1 LAARRRRFF
10 PTTRVSE
17 FMTQKPESR
26 RGLIHGAAAYGL
38 WGLLPLY
45 FHLLDQVDAG
55 EIVAQRV
62 MWSVVLLVPIVL
74 LLGRRASLWAVLRN
88 PRTMAMLAASAVLIA
103 ANWLLYVWAVLHQQ
117 VLAASMAYF
126 LNPLL
131 NIAMG
136 VALLGERLTRAQA
149 VAVLLAG
156 AGVAVMALGAG
167 GALWIS
173 LTIALSFAFYG
184 LIRKLAPVEA
194 FEGLTIETLL
204 LAPFALGY
212 LVWLSGEGGLSF
224 GREGGI
230 TALLVLAGAI
240 TTVPLLLFA
249 AAARELRMATL
260 GLLQFLAPTMQFLLA
275 ITLFGERLDA
285 AKLLSFGLIWA
296 GLAVYVGGSVLGRTR
311 RGAEA

>member
-1 LAARRRRFF
+1 MAHA
-10 PTTRVSE
+10 
-17 FMTQKPESR
+17 PESR

-45 FHLLDQVDAG
+45 FHLIDRVDAG

-62 MWSVVLLVPIVL
+62 LWSVVLLVPIVL
-74 LLGRRASLWAVLRN
+74 LLGRGAKLWAVIRT
-88 PRTMAMLAASAVLIA
+88 PRTMAMLAASALLIA
-103 ANWLLYVWAVLHQQ
+103 ANWLLYVWAVLHHQ

-149 VAVLLAG
+149 AAVLLAG
-156 AGVAVMALGAG
+156 AGVAVLAVGAG
-167 GALWIS
+167 GGLWIS

-194 FEGLTIETLL
+194 FEGLTVETLL
-204 LAPFALGY
+204 LAPIAGGY
-212 LVWLSGEGGLSF
+212 LIWLAGHDGLSF
-224 GREGGI
+224 GREAGL
-230 TALLVLAGAI
+230 TVLLMLAGAV

-249 AAARELRMATL
+249 AAARELRLATL
-260 GLLQFLAPTMQFLLA
+260 GLLQFLAPSLQFLLA

-285 AKLLSFGLIWA
+285 QKLLSFGLIWA
-296 GLAVYVGGSVLGRTR
+296 GLAVYVGGSLLGRRTR
-311 RGAEA
+311 AAA

>member
-1 LAARRRRFF
+1 M
-10 PTTRVSE
+10 S
-17 FMTQKPESR
+17 ESR
-26 RGLIHGAAAYGL
+26 RGLIHGATAYGL

-45 FHLLDQVDAG
+45 FHLIDRVDAG

-62 MWSVVLLVPIVL
+62 LWSVVLLVPLIV
-74 LLGRRASLWAVLRN
+74 LLGRRGSLWTALRTPRVLL
-88 PRTMAMLAASAVLIA
+88 MLATSALLIA
-103 ANWLLYVWAVLHQQ
+103 ANWLIYVWAVLHHQ

-136 VALLGERLTRAQA
+136 VALLGERLTRAQV

-156 AGVAVMALGAG
+156 GGVAVLAFGAG
-167 GALWIS
+167 GGLWIS
-173 LTIALSFAFYG
+173 LAIALSFAFYG

-204 LAPFALGY
+204 LAPVALGY
-212 LVWLSGEGGLSF
+212 LVWLSDQGGLSF
-224 GREGGI
+224 GRETGI
-230 TALLVLAGAI
+230 TTLLVLAGAV

-260 GLLQFLAPTMQFLLA
+260 GLLQFIAPSIQFMLA

-285 AKLLSFGLIWA
+285 QRLLSFGLIWA
-296 GLAVYVGGSVLGRTR
+296 GLAVYVGGSVFNRTR
-311 RGAEA
+311 RAAA

>member
-1 LAARRRRFF
+1 
-10 PTTRVSE
+10 
-17 FMTQKPESR
+17 MTPMPESR
-26 RGLIHGAAAYGL
+26 RGLIHGATAYGL

-45 FHLLDQVDAG
+45 FHLIDRVDAG

-62 MWSVVLLVPIVL
+62 LWSVVLLVPLVL
-74 LLGRRASLWAVLRN
+74 LLRRRGSLWQALRTPRVLV
-88 PRTMAMLAASAVLIA
+88 MLATSALLIA
-103 ANWLLYVWAVLHQQ
+103 ANWLIYVWAVLHHQ

-131 NIAMG
+131 NIGMG

-149 VAVLLAG
+149 AAVLLAG
-156 AGVAVMALGAG
+156 AGVAVLALGAG
-167 GALWIS
+167 SGLWLSLAL
-173 LTIALSFAFYG
+173 ALSFAFYG

-204 LAPFALGY
+204 LAPVALFY
-212 LVWLSGEGGLSF
+212 LFWLSGHEGLSF
-224 GREGGI
+224 GREGGL
-230 TALLVLAGAI
+230 TALLVLAGAV

-249 AAARELRMATL
+249 AAARELKMATL
-260 GLLQFLAPTMQFLLA
+260 GLLQFIAPSLQFLLA

-285 AKLLSFGLIWA
+285 QKLLSFGLIWA

-311 RGAEA
+311 RAAA

>member
-1 LAARRRRFF
+1 
-10 PTTRVSE
+10 
-17 FMTQKPESR
+17 MTHLPESR
-26 RGLIHGAAAYGL
+26 RGLIHGATAYAL

-45 FHLLDQVDAG
+45 FHLIDRVDAG

-62 MWSVVLLVPIVL
+62 LWSVVLLVPIVL
-74 LLGRRASLWAVLRN
+74 ILRRKPKLWAVLRA
-88 PRTMAMLAASAVLIA
+88 PRTLAMLAASALLIA
-103 ANWLLYVWAVLHQQ
+103 ANWLIYVWAVLHHQ

-136 VALLGERLTRAQA
+136 VALLGERLTRAQG

-156 AGVAVMALGAG
+156 AGVAVLAVGAG
-167 GALWIS
+167 SGLWLSLAL
-173 LTIALSFAFYG
+173 AMSFALYG

-194 FEGLTIETLL
+194 FEGLTVETLM
-204 LAPFALGY
+204 LAPLALGY
-212 LVWLSGEGGLSF
+212 LVWLSGHGGLSF
-224 GREGGI
+224 GTEAGLTG
-230 TALLVLAGAI
+230 LLVLAGAV

-260 GLLQFLAPTMQFLLA
+260 GLLQFLAPSLQFLLA

-285 AKLLSFGLIWA
+285 QKLASFALIWA
-296 GLAVYVGGSVLGRTR
+296 GLAVYVGGSLAGRR
-311 RGAEA
+311 RRAAV

>member
-1 LAARRRRFF
+1 
-10 PTTRVSE
+10 
-17 FMTQKPESR
+17 MTHMPESR
-26 RGLIHGAAAYGL
+26 RGLVHGATAYWL

-45 FHLLDQVDAG
+45 FHLIDRVDAG

-62 MWSVVLLVPIVL
+62 LWSVVLLVPAVML
-74 LLGRRASLWAVLRN
+74 LQRGGSLWKAMRTPRVLV
-88 PRTMAMLAASAVLIA
+88 MLATSALLIA
-103 ANWLLYVWAVLHQQ
+103 ANWLIYVWAVLHHQ

-156 AGVAVMALGAG
+156 GGVAVLAFGAG
-167 GALWIS
+167 GGLWIS
-173 LTIALSFAFYG
+173 LAIALSFAFYG

-194 FEGLTIETLL
+194 FEGLTTETLL
-204 LAPFALGY
+204 LAPLALGY
-212 LVWLSGEGGLSF
+212 LVWLSAQGGLSF
-224 GREGGI
+224 GRETGI
-230 TALLVLAGAI
+230 TTLLVLAGAV

-260 GLLQFLAPTMQFLLA
+260 GLLQFIAPSIQFMLA

-285 AKLLSFGLIWA
+285 QRLLSFGLIWA
-296 GLAVYVGGSVLGRTR
+296 GLAVYVGGSVFNRTR
-311 RGAEA
+311 RAAA

>member
-1 LAARRRRFF
+1 
-10 PTTRVSE
+10 
-17 FMTQKPESR
+17 MTQQPESR
-26 RGLIHGAAAYGL
+26 RGLIHGATAYGL

-62 MWSVVLLVPIVL
+62 LWSVVLLVPIVL
-74 LLGRRASLWAVLRN
+74 VLGRRASLWAVLRN

-103 ANWLLYVWAVLHQQ
+103 ANWLLYVWAVLHHQ

-136 VALLGERLTRAQA
+136 VALLDERLTRAQA

-156 AGVAVMALGAG
+156 AGVAVLALGAG

-212 LVWLSGEGGLSF
+212 LVWLSGHGGMSF
-224 GREGGI
+224 GREGGT
-230 TALLVLAGAI
+230 TALLVLAGAV

-275 ITLFGERLDA
+275 ITLFGERLDLT
-285 AKLLSFGLIWA
+285 KLLSFGLIWA
-296 GLAVYVGGSVLGRTR
+296 GLAVYVGGSVLGRAR
-311 RGAEA
+311 RDAVA

>member
-1 LAARRRRFF
+1 
-10 PTTRVSE
+10 
-17 FMTQKPESR
+17 MTHPPESR
-26 RGLIHGAAAYGL
+26 RGLIHGATAYAL

-45 FHLLDQVDAG
+45 FHLVDRVDAG

-62 MWSVVLLVPIVL
+62 LWSVVLLVPIVL
-74 LLGRRASLWAVLRN
+74 LLGRRGKLWAALRTPKVL
-88 PRTMAMLAASAVLIA
+88 AMLAASAALIA
-103 ANWLLYVWAVLHQQ
+103 ANWLMYVWAVLHHQ

-136 VALLGERLTRAQA
+136 VALLNERLTRAQA

-156 AGVAVMALGAG
+156 AGVAVLAFGADG
-167 GALWIS
+167 GLWIS

-204 LAPFALGY
+204 LAPVALGY
-212 LVWLSGEGGLSF
+212 VAWLSGHGGLSF
-224 GREGGI
+224 GREAGL
-230 TALLVLAGAI
+230 TALLVLAGAV

-260 GLLQFLAPTMQFLLA
+260 GLLQFVAPSLQFLLA

-285 AKLLSFGLIWA
+285 RTLVSFALIWA
-296 GLAVYVGGSVLGRTR
+296 GLAVYVGGSLAGRR
-311 RGAEA
+311 RRVAAEA

>member
-1 LAARRRRFF
+1 
-10 PTTRVSE
+10 
-17 FMTQKPESR
+17 MTHIPESR
-26 RGLIHGAAAYGL
+26 SGLIHGATAYGL

-45 FHLLDQVDAG
+45 FHLIDQVDAG

-62 MWSVVLLVPIVL
+62 LWSVVLLVPFIV
-74 LLGRRASLWAVLRN
+74 LLGRRGSLWKAMRTPRVLL
-88 PRTMAMLAASAVLIA
+88 MLATSALLIA
-103 ANWLLYVWAVLHQQ
+103 ANWLIYVWAVLHHQ

-136 VALLGERLTRAQA
+136 VALLGERLTRAQV

-156 AGVAVMALGAG
+156 GGVAVVAFGAG
-167 GALWIS
+167 GGLWIS

-204 LAPFALGY
+204 LAPVALGY
-212 LVWLSGEGGLSF
+212 LVWLSGQGGLSF
-224 GREGGI
+224 GRETGV
-230 TALLVLAGAI
+230 TTLLVLAGAV

-260 GLLQFLAPTMQFLLA
+260 GLLQFIAPSLQFMLA
-275 ITLFGERLDA
+275 ITLFGERLDVQ
-285 AKLLSFGLIWA
+285 KLVSFGLIWA
-296 GLAVYVGGSVLGRTR
+296 GLAVYVGGSMFNHSR
-311 RGAEA
+311 RAAA